1 MKNIYKINIIF
12 ANWFITPLDS
22 DTLWAYLMYYL
33 KELGYENEFN
43 KLKKW
48 LEKWKICFSS
58 GFPVKKWKIF
68 FPKPLIKVENKEKDE
83 VNNNFNLY
91 NAILFSF
98 NNYSWQKKIRKA
110 EYISQYFI
118 KDFLDRKFSNVKN
131 TDILNVSNYIWFKIQ
146 NNIPR
151 WDYVEDTQEGNVYSV
166 EDIIFWPEW
175 VFFVKSEEDINDL
188 LKKFKEIFLIF
199 GWWKAKSRG
208 LGVIK
213 KVDFWLVEDESL
225 KKVLE
230 KLYKNNVALSNV
242 YVESVSS
249 VERIKVWI
257 KLPTRVSED
266 EKFLDKSVVYVK
278 PGSILENEGEVKDLG
293 NKILSGKNFSK
304 C

>member
-110 EYISQYFI
+110 EYISQ
-118 KDFLDRKFSNVKN
+118 DFLEAFLKGKFKEIWNN
-131 TDILNVSNYIWFKIQ
+131 DILNVSNYIWFKIQ